1 MSRAIVDPAELRRFA
16 GSLKNFHNEISRQLA
31 VLQGQFAGLGDT
43 WRDQEHEKF
52 AQQFAE
58 TVQVLS
64 RFLDASQQQIP
75 YLLRK
80 AERIE
85 EYLQQR

>member
-1 MSRAIVDPAELRRFA
+1 MAQAIVDPAELRRFIQH
-16 GSLKNFHNEISRQLA
+16 LKKFNGEVLEQMQGAQRQL
-31 VLQGQFAGLGDT
+31 VQLGAT
-43 WRDQEHEKF
+43 WRDQEHDRFMEEF
-52 AQQFAE
+52 EQQLR
-58 TVQVLS
+58 TLS
-64 RFLDASQQQIP
+64 RFVDITNQYVP

>member
-1 MSRAIVDPAELRRFA
+1 MRMAARFVEA
-16 GSLKNFHNEISRQLA
+16 NE
-31 VLQGQFAGLGDT
+31 
-43 WRDQEHEKF
+43 EH
-52 AQQFAE
+52 
-58 TVQVLS
+58 
-64 RFLDASQQQIP
+64 IP

>member
-1 MSRAIVDPAELRRFA
+1 MPQAIVDPGDLRSFAQTLKKFNTELVDRA
-16 GSLKNFHNEISRQLA
+16 TGISGQLDA
-31 VLQGQFAGLGDT
+31 LSST
-43 WRDQEHEKF
+43 WRDQENIKF
-52 AQQFAE
+52 TEEFKQHL
-58 TVQVLS
+58 TYLL
-64 RFLDASQQQIP
+64 RFVEANEQHIP

>member
-1 MSRAIVDPAELRRFA
+1 
-16 GSLKNFHNEISRQLA
+16 
-31 VLQGQFAGLGDT
+31 
-43 WRDQEHEKF
+43 
-52 AQQFAE
+52 
-58 TVQVLS
+58 VQVLA
-64 RFLDASQQQIP
+64 RFMEASQQQIP

>member
-1 MSRAIVDPAELRRFA
+1 MSRAIVDPAELRKFA
-16 GSLKNFHNEISRQLA
+16 QNLRHFNNELGHQLA
-31 VLQGQFAGLGDT
+31 VLQGQFSGLGDT
-43 WRDQEHEKF
+43 WRDQEHERF

-58 TVQVLS
+58 TVLVLS
-64 RFLDASQQQIP
+64 RFMEASQQQIP
-75 YLLRK
+75 YLIRK